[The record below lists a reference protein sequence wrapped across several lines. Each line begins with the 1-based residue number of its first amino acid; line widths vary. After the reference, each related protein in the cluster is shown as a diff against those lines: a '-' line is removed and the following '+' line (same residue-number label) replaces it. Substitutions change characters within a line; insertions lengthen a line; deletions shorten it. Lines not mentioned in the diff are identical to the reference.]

1 MNKTARDFLSS
12 HVEGNDLKI
21 KASELVELARPKR
34 SPIHDLFTWDDS
46 AAAEKWRVHEARV
59 LIRTYSIEV
68 TKTSPEDALIHVPV
82 EKGHRGEGYYTKA
95 SALVKSVSAFDRALG
110 EAESK
115 LSSAQNAVNTLR
127 ELAGQSK
134 DDRIGLLTVAHEAMQ
149 NAKDAIAKFH

>member
-1 MNKTARDFLSS
+1 MFPHPRTTNHRIIR
-12 HVEGNDLKI
+12 KI
-21 KASELVELARPKR
+21 KQWHLPGVERRTTRL
-34 SPIHDLFTWDDS
+34 DLFTWDDS

-110 EAESK
+110 EAERGQTEDEEHWQRFH
-115 LSSAQNAVNTLR
+115 SARCIYQGV
-127 ELAGQSK
+127 EK
-134 DDRIGLLTVAHEAMQ
+134 
-149 NAKDAIAKFH
+149 